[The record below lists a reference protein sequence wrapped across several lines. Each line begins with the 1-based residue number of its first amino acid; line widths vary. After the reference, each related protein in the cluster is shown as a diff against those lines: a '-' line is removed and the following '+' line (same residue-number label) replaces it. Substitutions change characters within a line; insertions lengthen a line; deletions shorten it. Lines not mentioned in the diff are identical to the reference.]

1 MMTRPK
7 ALIGK
12 LLNERRREKS
22 PRGRQAEEV
31 EAENEAVR
39 ARLAELAEVLTNRR
53 REPAVSPLVLEHLFR
68 RHGAERFCA
77 RAQAALMASPYPLGV
92 PGQTRVLGY
101 QPETRELIVERDLPH
116 PDVIPAEQE
125 FRVIGRTMRP
135 VARKSGEIRQ
145 LYKQLLTRCALRT
158 LAEVFALTPGT
169 LVHSVVLDG
178 RVTTL
183 DTSTGKVISPH
194 LLSVQVDRAAYEG
207 LDLDAPDF
215 DPEMCLRAQNALV
228 SPEPHDLVPI
238 EPLLRA
244 S

>member
-1 MMTRPK
+1 MARPK
-7 ALIGK
+7 SLIEK
-12 LLNERRREKS
+12 LRNERRREKS
-22 PRGRQAEEV
+22 PRQLQALEV
-31 EAENEAVR
+31 EAENAAIR
-39 ARLAELAEVLTNRR
+39 ARLADLADVLTNRR
-53 REPAVSPLVLEHLFR
+53 RDPAVSPLVLEHLFR

-77 RAQAALMASPYPLGV
+77 RVQAALMGSPYPLGV

-101 QPETRELIVERDLPH
+101 QPETGELVVERDLPH
-116 PDVIPAEQE
+116 PDVIPAEQG
-125 FRVIGRTMRP
+125 FRVIGRTTRP
-135 VARKSGEIRQ
+135 VPRKSGEIRH

-158 LAEVFALTPGT
+158 LAEVFTLTPGT

-183 DTSTGKVISPH
+183 DTTTGKVISPH